1 MNRRHFIIKLPKKFV
16 SVFDILLIIVSFYG
30 LFNWPGGFVWFL
42 LLCLSPLQYV
52 RWIRY
57 EYTDLQWS
65 HEVIEKLFKE
75 NREPYKFNIINPDY
89 NRVSEELIKKLNEF
103 EECK

>member
-1 MNRRHFIIKLPKKFV
+1 MPIEVPKGLKTTKVVMDTSKNPFMKE
-16 SVFDILLIIVSFYG
+16 LLKD
-30 LFNWPGGFVWFL
+30 
-42 LLCLSPLQYV
+42 
-52 RWIRY
+52 
-57 EYTDLQWS
+57 TQWS